1 MSKAI
6 VLVNSDTSYLEHK
19 LSELNYTTYAI
30 DEFNHR
36 NIRKLQDLEFINNF
50 INKVLSNSFSFL
62 SLLTI

>member
-6 VLVNSDTSYLEHK
+6 VLVNSDTSYLENK

-36 NIRKLQDLEFINNF
+36 NIQKHDPYLHEQKQQLHRSTDCLE
-50 INKVLSNSFSFL
+50 KMR
-62 SLLTI
+62 